1 MEKPLKH
8 FKVVFCKQMTLEQ
21 PTLNITL
28 MVEPKTKTKYKIKN
42 KKEKD
47 VAFEELATI
56 SKVMVEG
63 DLLEDEA

>member
-1 MEKPLKH
+1 MI
-8 FKVVFCKQMTLEQ
+8 LEQ
-21 PTLNITL
+21 PSLNIIS
-28 MVEPKTKTKYKIKN
+28 MVEPKAKRKYKIKK
-42 KKEKD
+42 KKEKN

>member
-1 MEKPLKH
+1 LEKPLKH
-8 FKVVFCKQMTLEQ
+8 FKVVYYKQINLKQ
-21 PTLNITL
+21 PTLNIAP
-28 MVEPKTKTKYKIKN
+28 MVEPKAKRKYKIKK

>member
-1 MEKPLKH
+1 
-8 FKVVFCKQMTLEQ
+8 MTLEQ
-21 PTLNITL
+21 LELNIAP
-28 MVEPKTKTKYKIKN
+28 MVEPKAKRKYKIK
-42 KKEKD
+42 KKKRKD

>member
-1 MEKPLKH
+1 
-8 FKVVFCKQMTLEQ
+8 MTLKQ

-28 MVEPKTKTKYKIKN
+28 MVEPKTNTKYKIKN